1 MVATLMDSP
10 EDKAETE
17 EEDISGLLEL
27 EACAAKR
34 FWRRASSCKKSE
46 KNSVICSS
54 SFILNNLK
62 RKNTFEWL

>member
-1 MVATLMDSP
+1 MLLHLVFTWSGEMVATLMDSP

-34 FWRRASSCKKSE
+34 F
-46 KNSVICSS
+46 
-54 SFILNNLK
+54 
-62 RKNTFEWL
+62 